1 MNIPLIFCQANFD
14 ISRQTICTEKKDLEE
29 DMNFTVHNNML
40 HMLCTTLGI
49 LNTLSHI
56 HES

>member
-40 HMLCTTLGI
+40 HMLRTTLGI